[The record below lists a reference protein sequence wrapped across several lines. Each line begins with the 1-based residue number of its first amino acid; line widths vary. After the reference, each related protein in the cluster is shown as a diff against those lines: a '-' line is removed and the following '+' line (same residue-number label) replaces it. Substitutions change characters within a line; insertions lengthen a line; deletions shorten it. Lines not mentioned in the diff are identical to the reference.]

1 MKSIRAIVCACGV
14 AAVAAPAAANCPGP
28 GCPSGFVGGIL
39 GSTTNGALAPVV
51 RQKQSTKS
59 NATRKSATTSTASTT
74 KAKPKPEGSSKRV
87 ERIQTADDLR
97 TQNRAVQEALNRR
110 GFNAGSVDGVVGP
123 RTRAAISAF
132 QTSLGAPVTGTLT
145 PEQEQTLLSGS

>member
-14 AAVAAPAAANCPGP
+14 VVVAAPAAANCPGP
-28 GCPSGFVGGIL
+28 GCPSWFVKGIL
-39 GSTTNGALAPVV
+39 GSTINGALAPVV

-59 NATRKSATTSTASTT
+59 NTTRKSTTTNTTSTTT
-74 KAKPKPEGSSKRV
+74 AKPKPEGTTKRV
-87 ERIQTADDLR
+87 ERIHSAEDLR

-110 GFNAGSVDGVVGP
+110 GFSAGSVDGVVGP

-132 QTSLGAPVTGTLT
+132 QTSIGATATGTLT